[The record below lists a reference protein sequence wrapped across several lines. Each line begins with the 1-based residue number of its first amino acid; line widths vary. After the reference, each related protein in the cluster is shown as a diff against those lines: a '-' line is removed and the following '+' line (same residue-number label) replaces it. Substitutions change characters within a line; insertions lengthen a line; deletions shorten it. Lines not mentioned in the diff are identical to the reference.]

1 MATFPPELVEIIVQE
16 IWHSEMPSVVRRSFM
31 KTCPQINRT
40 WKAVYAPI
48 ASRDIYIPSLAYI
61 YYLCGI
67 AGRQKS
73 VIYYDLIPR
82 LTRAITC
89 FVDCRENAG
98 ESVVKQVYALLMWLP
113 NDAGLR
119 ALFPQVPCIS
129 FETSWI
135 GGAQVMADFQVTH
148 GPLIHIRYDR
158 FLSQPREDRCTR
170 MDAHVSVTDLN
181 PSRGGCWKSVLFE
194 LHDAGLCLPRLRLLS
209 QRSVCSGVL
218 YSHQTTYVSE
228 FQGDLKAINW
238 SLWMA
243 SKRPHGLRLLA
254 YPRHCWEY
262 RQSQSCLPVCI
273 FGAQFFYTLQASQ
286 ASLFMF

>member
-1 MATFPPELVEIIVQE
+1 
-16 IWHSEMPSVVRRSFM
+16 
-31 KTCPQINRT
+31 
-40 WKAVYAPI
+40 
-48 ASRDIYIPSLAYI
+48 
-61 YYLCGI
+61 
-67 AGRQKS
+67 
-73 VIYYDLIPR
+73 
-82 LTRAITC
+82 
-89 FVDCRENAG
+89 
-98 ESVVKQVYALLMWLP
+98 MWLP
-113 NDAGLR
+113 NDVGLR
-119 ALFPQVPCIS
+119 ALFPQVPYIS

-135 GGAQVMADFQVTH
+135 GGARVMADFQVTH

-170 MDAHVSVTDLN
+170 MDVRVSVADLN

-194 LHDAGLCLPRLRLLS
+194 LHDAGLCLPRLHLLS

-243 SKRPHGLRLLA
+243 SKRPHGARVVTSPFSFLISIFLGLRLLA

-273 FGAQFFYTLQASQ
+273 YGAQYFYTLQASQ
-286 ASLFMF
+286 ASLFIY